1 MIDAVTGRA
10 RQAARAAGFVGL
22 TAAMLP
28 PFLARMSTV
37 SDADRQ
43 AVRDAWVGRWAR
55 SLLALFAIEVV
66 VDGTIPPPT
75 SAAPLGAG
83 RGRGRLVVTNHR
95 SAIDIG
101 VVLALFG
108 GTMVSRAD
116 LAGWPVVGAAARA
129 VGTVFVD
136 RSSAKSGA
144 ATIRAIQKH
153 LEEGQTINLFPEGT
167 TFDGDEIRPF
177 HGGAF
182 VSAVRA
188 ESEVL
193 PVGIAYPRASGA
205 AFVDETFPAHLARM
219 AKSGRTRMVVSVGEP
234 FVVRKSDRA
243 ADVTRRAQAEVQALV
258 RRARELSGP

>member
-1 MIDAVTGRA
+1 MVIDAVTGRA
-10 RQAARAAGFVGL
+10 RQAARASGFVGL

-28 PFLARMSTV
+28 AFLARMATV
-37 SDADRQ
+37 SDADRH

-55 SLLALFAIEVV
+55 SLLDLFAIEVV
-66 VDGTIPPPT
+66 LDGTIPPPT
-75 SAAPLGAG
+75 QG
-83 RGRGRLVVTNHR
+83 RGRGRLVITNHR

-116 LAGWPVVGAAARA
+116 LATWPLVGAAARA

-167 TFDGDEIRPF
+167 TFDGDEVRPF

-205 AFVDETFPAHLARM
+205 AFINESFTQHLARM
-219 AKSGRTRMVVSVGEP
+219 AKSGPTRMVVSIGEP
-234 FVVRKSDRA
+234 FVVRKSERA
-243 ADVTRRAQAEVQALV
+243 TEVTKRAQAEVQALV
-258 RRARELSGP
+258 RRARERCGE

>member
-1 MIDAVTGRA
+1 VVIETVMGRA
-10 RQAARAAGFVGL
+10 RQAARASGFVSL

-28 PFLARMSTV
+28 PFLARMATV
-37 SDADRQ
+37 SDADRH

-55 SLLALFAIEVV
+55 SLLRLFAIEVV
-66 VDGTIPPPT
+66 LDGTIPPPT
-75 SAAPLGAG
+75 QG
-83 RGRGRLVVTNHR
+83 RGRGRLVITNHR

-116 LAGWPVVGAAARA
+116 LATWPVVGAAARA

-153 LEEGQTINLFPEGT
+153 LEEGSTINLFPEGT
-167 TFDGDEIRPF
+167 TFDGDEVRPF

-205 AFVDETFPAHLARM
+205 AFLNESFMEHLARM
-219 AKSGRTRMVVSVGEP
+219 AKSGPTRMVVSIGEP

-243 ADVTRRAQAEVQALV
+243 TDVTKRAQAEVQALV
-258 RRARELSGP
+258 RRARDRCGE

>member
-1 MIDAVTGRA
+1 MVIDAVAGRA
-10 RQAARAAGFVGL
+10 RQAARASGFVGL

-28 PFLARMSTV
+28 PFVARMATV
-37 SDADRQ
+37 SDADRS

-55 SLLALFAIEVV
+55 SLLSLFAIEVV
-66 VDGTIPPPT
+66 VEGTIPPPT
-75 SAAPLGAG
+75 QG

-116 LAGWPVVGAAARA
+116 LATWPVVGAAARA

-167 TFDGDEIRPF
+167 TFDGDEVRPF

-188 ESEVL
+188 EAEVL

-205 AFVDETFPAHLARM
+205 AFVNESFGSHLSRM
-219 AKSGRTRMVVSVGEP
+219 AKSRPTRMVVSVGDP
-234 FVVRKSDRA
+234 FVARKSDRA
-243 ADVTRRAQAEVQALV
+243 TVITQRAQSEVQALV
-258 RRARELSGP
+258 LRARDRCGP

>member
-1 MIDAVTGRA
+1 MVIAAARGRA
-10 RQAARAAGFVGL
+10 RQAARASGFLGV
-22 TAAMLP
+22 TALMLP
-28 PFLARMSTV
+28 PFLARMAATN
-37 SDADRQ
+37 DADRS
-43 AVRDAWVGRWAR
+43 AVRDAWVARWAR
-55 SLLALFAIEVV
+55 ALLRLFAIEVV
-66 VDGTIPPPT
+66 VDGVVPPPT
-75 SAAPLGAG
+75 RGH
-83 RGRGRLVVTNHR
+83 GRGRLIVTNHR

-101 VVLALFG
+101 VVLATFG

-116 LAGWPVVGAAARA
+116 LATWPVLGAAARA

-144 ATIRAIQKH
+144 GAIRSMQKL

-167 TFDGDEIRPF
+167 TFEGDVVRPF

-188 ESEVL
+188 EAEVV

-205 AFVDETFPAHLARM
+205 AFIDETFASHLARM
-219 AKSGRTRMVVSVGEP
+219 ARSGATRMVLSVGTP

-243 ADVTRRAQAEVQALV
+243 TDITRRAHDEVQTLV
-258 RRARELSGP
+258 ARARERCGS

>member
-1 MIDAVTGRA
+1 MIGTLKGRA
-10 RQAARAAGFVGL
+10 RQAARASGFLGL
-22 TAAMLP
+22 TAVMLP
-28 PFLARMSTV
+28 PFLARMAATP
-37 SDADRQ
+37 DEDR
-43 AVRDAWVGRWAR
+43 ARVRDAWVGRWAR
-55 SLLALFAIEVV
+55 ALLGLFAIEVV
-66 VDGTIPPPT
+66 VDGIVPPPT
-75 SAAPLGAG
+75 QG

-101 VVLALFG
+101 IVLSTFG

-116 LAGWPVVGAAARA
+116 LETWPVLGAAARA

-167 TFDGDEIRPF
+167 TFDGDEVRPF

-188 ESEVL
+188 EAEVL
-193 PVGIAYPRASGA
+193 PIAVAYPKASGA
-205 AFVDETFPAHLARM
+205 AFFEETFLEHLARM
-219 AKSGRTRMVVSVGEP
+219 ARSGKTRMALSVGTP
-234 FVVRKSDRA
+234 FIARKSDRA
-243 ADVTRRAQAEVQALV
+243 TDITKRAHAEVAALV
-258 RRARELSGP
+258 LRARDVCGP

>member
-1 MIDAVTGRA
+1 MIGTARERA
-10 RQAARAAGFVGL
+10 RQAARAGGFVGL

-28 PFLARMSTV
+28 PFLARMAVV

-55 SLLALFAIEVV
+55 SLLTLFAIEVV
-66 VDGTIPPPT
+66 LDGAIPEPT
-75 SAAPLGAG
+75 GSRHG

-101 VVLALFG
+101 VVLSIFG

-116 LAGWPVVGAAARA
+116 LATWPVVGAAARA

-136 RSSAKSGA
+136 RANAKSGA

-167 TFDGDEIRPF
+167 TFDGDEVRPF

-205 AFVDETFPAHLARM
+205 AFIDESFPEHLARM
-219 AKSGRTRMVVSVGEP
+219 AKSGPTRMVVSIGDP

-243 ADVTRRAQAEVQALV
+243 TDVTKRAHAEVQALV
-258 RRARELSGP
+258 RRARERCGA